1 MPEILLSPKHI
12 YNVFFFFLKGK
23 VSSPL
28 RTYKCLWLLM
38 YNLYKYYIIVTA
50 QPEFEET
57 QA

>member
-12 YNVFFFFLKGK
+12 YNVFFFLKGK

-38 YNLYKYYIIVTA
+38 YNLCKYYIIVTA
-50 QPEFEET
+50 QPEFEEI